1 VPNPYT
7 DILKETPLLS
17 LEDRYPHLAGMKP
30 RVDHRGDP
38 AYEHLRVRL
47 EPVPP
52 YGAPMRGNVDRTPR
66 TQADADRTVAQAGNS
81 KVASELDTLRATLS
95 RQAEAIASQAEA
107 IARQDEEIAQLK
119 SAFAV
124 LSGNSA
130 GDCA

>member
-1 VPNPYT
+1 MPNPYT

-52 YGAPMRGNVDRTPR
+52 TAHRCGVTSIAHRGPKPMQT
-66 TQADADRTVAQAGNS
+66 AQ
-81 KVASELDTLRATLS
+81 
-95 RQAEAIASQAEA
+95 
-107 IARQDEEIAQLK
+107 
-119 SAFAV
+119 
-124 LSGNSA
+124 
-130 GDCA
+130 